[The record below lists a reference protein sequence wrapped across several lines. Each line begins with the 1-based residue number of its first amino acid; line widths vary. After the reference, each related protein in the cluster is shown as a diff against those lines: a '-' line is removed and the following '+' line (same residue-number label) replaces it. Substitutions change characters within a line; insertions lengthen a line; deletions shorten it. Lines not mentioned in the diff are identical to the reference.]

1 MEEIK
6 LPKMMNSE
14 DKYNKLIHETNTLQK
29 FEALYMKMLSD
40 DYLDM
45 AEIFTLMKIIE
56 RDVILVHKLPEVS
69 ALMDMTE
76 TFIKYMII
84 KDDERSKKEEEE
96 KTSEQENMKKKKK
109 VVKDTSQKPKKQ
121 KNTTIP
127 TEEPGECLCSCS
139 NPEAATT
146 GEGIWQCDC

>member
-1 MEEIK
+1 MEEIT
-6 LPKMMNSE
+6 LPKIMNNE

-29 FEALYMKMLSD
+29 FEKLYMKMLSD
-40 DYLDM
+40 DFLDM
-45 AEIFTLMKIIE
+45 SEIFTLMKIIE
-56 RDVILVHKLPEVS
+56 RDVILVHKIPEVS

-84 KDDERSKKEEEE
+84 KDDQRSKKEEEE
-96 KTSEQENMKKKKK
+96 KEEQNPANIKKKKK

-121 KNTTIP
+121 KTTTV

-139 NPEAATT
+139 TPTT
-146 GEGIWQCDC
+146 SAEEGIWQCDC